1 MKQSDNLEKL
11 ISTGCAQAALAG
23 ILATPS
29 RTDEGK
35 ASIVLTKAH
44 WTREVLP
51 EQLADALAEAKQA
64 VPA

>member
-1 MKQSDNLEKL
+1 MNHPVILDKT
-11 ISTGCAQAALAG
+11 ISRCCAVAALQG
-23 ILATPS
+23 IVATPS
-29 RTDEGK
+29 HTDDGK
-35 ASIVLTKAH
+35 RSIVLTKAH